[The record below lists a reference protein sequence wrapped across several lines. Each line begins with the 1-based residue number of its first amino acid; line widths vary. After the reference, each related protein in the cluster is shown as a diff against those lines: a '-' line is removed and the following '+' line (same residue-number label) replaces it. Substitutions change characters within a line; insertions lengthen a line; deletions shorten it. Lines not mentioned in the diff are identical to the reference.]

1 MALGQRKNDVEV
13 TPPPIERCCLRLR
26 EMEKVP
32 WRDDKKLAK
41 DLMELTQQCWPSD
54 RRDQGLVKPGQ
65 EEGGQLVLGREQRE
79 STSKDV
85 VVVAGAPQLAEV
97 QTP

>member
-54 RRDQGLVKPGQ
+54 RRDQGLAKPGQ
-65 EEGGQLVLGREQRE
+65 EGGQLVLGREQRE